1 MFSAPWKSPDWALEM
16 SLLTFNKLTAS
27 RTGAAITE
35 RALLGATT
43 FLVTILLG
51 RWGGPDELGLFI
63 IFFPLLFIAIALQ
76 ESLITAPYTVFS
88 ANREDAGERR
98 AYLGGVLNHTA
109 ILGAF
114 AAGMFGIAAIGLHLC
129 GFREMAGV
137 AAMLAPATPCVLL
150 REFARR
156 VVYAELRPQLAIAI
170 SAGTS
175 VLQLLLMAFLHF
187 RGDLNAVTA
196 FGAMGLSSLVVASVW
211 LAVNRDAIQFSGV
224 PLAATFHENWAL
236 GRWSV
241 ATQVGEIVRTQMF
254 PWLLALAADQR
265 TVGLFAACA
274 VIAALP
280 TPLHVALSN
289 MLLPE
294 FVQLQKR
301 GGVAAAD
308 RFVWQ
313 ATGWLTAVM
322 IAFFTVVA
330 ATSSWLVPA
339 VYGDQYLGTQH
350 ALVILALAQV
360 VAGVSLPAA
369 RALFVMQR
377 PDQVFRSHL
386 VGIVVNIVLGIPMV
400 HWWGIT
406 GAAYATLIGAAL
418 KACLG
423 VGWYL
428 IHVRSQLGGQEASI
442 VEVSATRGI
451 WPQIG
456 GARGARTPALVATS
470 MPEEGP

>member
-1 MFSAPWKSPDWALEM
+1 MP
-16 SLLTFNKLTAS
+16 LLTFNKTTAT
-27 RTGAAITE
+27 RTGAAILE
-35 RALLGATT
+35 RALLGGAT

-51 RWGGPDELGLFI
+51 RWGGPDELGLFV

-88 ANREDAGERR
+88 AERNDPSQRR
-98 AYLGGVLNHTA
+98 AYLGGVLNHTV
-109 ILGAF
+109 ILGAAAAAMF
-114 AAGMFGIAAIGLHLC
+114 AAAAVVLQFLDY
-129 GFREMAGV
+129 REWAGV

-156 VVYAELRPQLAIAI
+156 VVYAELKPQLAIVI

-175 VLQLLLMAFLHF
+175 AVQLLLMALLHA

-196 FGAMGLSSLVVASVW
+196 FGAMGLSSVAAAALW
-211 LAVNRDAIQFSGV
+211 LLANRSAIQFSGV
-224 PLAATFHENWAL
+224 PLSAPFAENWKL

-254 PWLLALAADQR
+254 PWLLALVAGQR
-265 TVGLFAACA
+265 NVGLFAACA
-274 VIAALP
+274 VVAALP

-301 GGVAAAD
+301 GGVAAAN
-308 RFVWQ
+308 RFMWQ

-322 IAFFTVVA
+322 VAFFVAVVA
-330 ATSSWLVPA
+330 TSAWLVPA
-339 VYGDQYLGTQH
+339 IYGDSYGGTQH
-350 ALVILALAQV
+350 ALVILTLAQV
-360 VAGVSLPAA
+360 IAGASLPAA

-377 PDQVFRSHL
+377 PDQVFTSHL
-386 VGIVVNIVLGIPMV
+386 IGIVVNIALGVPMV

-418 KACLG
+418 KAGLG
-423 VGWYL
+423 VVWYL
-428 IHVRSQLGGQEASI
+428 IHVTGRLRDEARFA
-442 VEVSATRGI
+442 EGI
-451 WPQIG
+451 PTSTILVPAFAGG
-456 GARGARTPALVATS
+456 GALSSSALAAS
-470 MPEEGP
+470 AAEEGS